1 MESFLLTLLNQSLA
15 HPVLD
20 QVVLWLT
27 LGGLIFLPALGL
39 GLYFTNK
46 QKRIGQAILVA
57 LTTSGVLAVAFQFL
71 TLRTGPEGVRIVQGG
86 FSLLAFPSGY
96 TAMAFSV
103 AGVITLAYR
112 RWLWSLVAIAGAIFI
127 AFSRIYLGLHYPS
140 DILGGIV
147 LGSAIGAACYA
158 IVAESPARWDW
169 LLWPQIAL
177 ATLVTQMAYLGI
189 LPFYLLQWPY
199 ADKVFHFLL
208 FGAISFWLNLWF
220 RGRKMRLLKWSI
232 PLAIL
237 LPLAIAS
244 LEEVAQSFSPLRT
257 ADITD
262 FASDLAGMLF
272 FWWLSNKFLKVRPQI
287 TAYDSTSSPPL
298 GEGDCT
304 VSDFG

>member
-1 MESFLLTLLNQSLA
+1 MDSFLLSLLNQNMA
-15 HPVLD
+15 HPILD

-27 LGGLIFLPALGL
+27 LAGLILLPTLGVS
-39 GLYFTNK
+39 LYFTDR
-46 QKRIGQAILVA
+46 QQPIGRAILVA
-57 LTTSGVLAVAFQFL
+57 LVTSGVLAVALQFL
-71 TLRTGPEGVRIVQGG
+71 TLRTGPAEVRVVEGG

-103 AGVITLAYR
+103 AIIIILTYR
-112 RWLWSLVAIAGAIFI
+112 RWDLSIIAMTGAIFI

-140 DILGGIV
+140 DILGGAV
-147 LGSAIGAACYA
+147 LGSAIGAACYGILA
-158 IVAESPARWDW
+158 ASPARWDW

-189 LPFYLLQWPY
+189 IPFYLLQWPY

-208 FGAISFWLNLWF
+208 FGAIVFWLNLWL
-220 RGRKMRLLKWSI
+220 RGRTVPVFKWSI

-244 LEEVAQSFSPLRT
+244 LEEVAQGFSPLRT

-272 FWWLSNKFLKVRPQI
+272 FWWLSNKILAASYTIRHNSLFEA
-287 TAYDSTSSPPL
+287 TDNT
-298 GEGDCT
+298 
-304 VSDFG
+304 